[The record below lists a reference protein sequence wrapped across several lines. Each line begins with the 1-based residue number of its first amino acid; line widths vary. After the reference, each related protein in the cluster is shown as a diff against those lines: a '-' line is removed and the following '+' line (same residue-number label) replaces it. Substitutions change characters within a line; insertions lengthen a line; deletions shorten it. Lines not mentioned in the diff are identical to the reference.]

1 MTAQGLVY
9 RASCA
14 SYSDAEMRTTRFQ
27 ENCSFPT
34 FCDEEI
40 ELSREDFVIALE
52 FKIGLYLGGGMIIF
66 VVVFLAALCSVQ
78 NLNSWTRHET
88 WAPSSGSVES

>member
-1 MTAQGLVY
+1 MRAQGLAY

-14 SYSDAEMRTTRFQ
+14 SYSNAEMRTTWFQ

-40 ELSREDFVIALE
+40 ELSREDFVLALE
-52 FKIGLYLGGGMIIF
+52 FKISLYLVGGSDSF
-66 VVVFLAALCSVQ
+66 FFFLGCTVQ
-78 NLNSWTRHET
+78 H
-88 WAPSSGSVES
+88 AES

>member
-27 ENCSFPT
+27 ENSSFPT

-52 FKIGLYLGGGMIIF
+52 FKIGLYLGGGDDYF
-66 VVVFLAALCSVQ
+66 CCCFFGCTVQ
-78 NLNSWTRHET
+78 RT
-88 WAPSSGSVES
+88 ES

>member
-1 MTAQGLVY
+1 MRAQGLVY

-27 ENCSFPT
+27 ENFSFPT
-34 FCDEEI
+34 FCGEEI

-52 FKIGLYLGGGMIIF
+52 FEISLYLGGMIIF
-66 VVVFLAALCSVQ
+66 VVVFFGCTVQ
-78 NLNSWTRHET
+78 Q
-88 WAPSSGSVES
+88 AES